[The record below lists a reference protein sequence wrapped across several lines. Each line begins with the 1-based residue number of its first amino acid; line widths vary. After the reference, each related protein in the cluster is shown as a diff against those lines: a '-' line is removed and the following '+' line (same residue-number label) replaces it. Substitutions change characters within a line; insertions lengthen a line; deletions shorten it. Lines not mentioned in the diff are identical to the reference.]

1 MTLAEI
7 TDKIQKLAEKHSG
20 QFQGKANFKFEEGI
34 VHLDDTVS
42 PTVVIND
49 EKDAPFTIIM
59 TAENFDKILT
69 GDLNVM
75 MAFMTGKLKIE
86 GDKGAAMKL
95 TALF

>member
-1 MTLAEI
+1 MTLEEVQG
-7 TDKIQKLAEKHSG
+7 KIQKLADKHAG
-20 QFQGKANFKFEEGI
+20 QFAGKANFKFEDGVI
-34 VHLDDTVS
+34 HLDDTVS
-42 PTVVIND
+42 PTVVVN
-49 EKDAPFTIIM
+49 EEREAPFAIKM
-59 TAENFDKILT
+59 TAEDFSKILS

>member
-1 MTLAEI
+1 MTLEEI
-7 TDKIQKLAEKHSG
+7 TGKIQKLADKHAG
-20 QFQGKANFKFEEGI
+20 RFQGKANFKFDEGI

-42 PTVVIND
+42 PNVVVN
-49 EKDAPFTIIM
+49 EERDAPFAIKM
-59 TAENFDKILT
+59 KADDFSKILS

-95 TALF
+95 TQLF

>member
-1 MTLAEI
+1 MSLEEVTG
-7 TDKIQKLAEKHSG
+7 KIQKLAEKHSG
-20 QFQGKANFKFEEGI
+20 KFQGKANFKFEDGV

-42 PTVVIND
+42 PTLVVN
-49 EKDAPFTIIM
+49 EERDAPFSIKM
-59 TAENFDKILT
+59 KAEDFSKILT

>member
-1 MTLAEI
+1 MTLEEVQG
-7 TDKIQKLAEKHSG
+7 KIQKLANKHAG
-20 QFQGKANFKFEEGI
+20 QFSGKANFKFDDGTI
-34 VHLDDTVS
+34 HLDDTVS
-42 PTVVIND
+42 PTLVVN
-49 EKDAPFTIIM
+49 EEREAPFAIKIK
-59 TAENFDKILT
+59 AEDFAKILS

>member
-1 MTLAEI
+1 MTLEEI
-7 TDKIQKLAEKHSG
+7 TGKIQKLADKHSG
-20 QFQGKANFKFEEGI
+20 KFQGKANFKFEEGV

-42 PTVVIND
+42 PTVVINE
-49 EKDAPFTIIM
+49 EKEAPFAIKM
-59 TAENFDKILT
+59 SAEDFNKILT

>member
-1 MTLAEI
+1 MKLEEI
-7 TDKIQKLAEKHSG
+7 TSKIQKLADKHSG
-20 QFQGKANFKFEEGI
+20 QFNGKANFKFEEGV

-42 PTVVIND
+42 PTVVVN
-49 EKDAPFTIIM
+49 EEREAPFAIKM
-59 TAENFDKILT
+59 SAENFDKILT

-95 TALF
+95 TKLF

>member
-1 MTLAEI
+1 MTLEEI
-7 TDKIQKLAEKHSG
+7 SDKIKKLADKHSG
-20 QFQGKANFKFEEGI
+20 QFQGKANFKFEEGV

-42 PTVVIND
+42 PTVVVN
-49 EKDAPFTIIM
+49 EERDAPFAIKM
-59 TAENFDKILT
+59 TAENFNKILT

-75 MAFMTGKLKIE
+75 MAFMSGKLKIE

>member
-1 MTLAEI
+1 MTLEEV
-7 TDKIQKLAEKHSG
+7 TGKIQKLAEKHSG
-20 QFQGKANFKFEEGI
+20 QFAGKANFKFEDGV

-42 PTVVIND
+42 PTVVIN
-49 EKDAPFTIIM
+49 EEREAPFAIKM
-59 TAENFDKILT
+59 KADDFAKILS

>member
-1 MTLAEI
+1 MTLEEI
-7 TDKIQKLAEKHSG
+7 TGKIKKLADKHSG
-20 QFQGKANFKFEEGI
+20 KFQGKANFKFDEGV

-42 PTVVIND
+42 PTVVINE
-49 EKDAPFTIIM
+49 EKDAPFSIKM
-59 TAENFDKILT
+59 TADDFDKILT

-95 TALF
+95 TSLF